1 MAKSYV
7 KFEVPKEVAD
17 SAYQIIESARDN
29 GKIRKGTN
37 ETTKAIERA
46 EAKLVAIASDVEP
59 EEVVMHLPIL
69 CEEKDIPFIYVP
81 SKKELGVASG
91 MGVPAASIAIVAEGG
106 SPEQL
111 KGLVKKLA
119 ELKG

>member
-1 MAKSYV
+1 MAKSYI

-17 SAYQIIESARDN
+17 SAYQIVEAARDN

-37 ETTKAIERA
+37 ETTKSIERA
-46 EAKLVAIASDVEP
+46 EAKFVVIATDVEP

-69 CEEKDIPFIYVP
+69 CDEKEIPFIYVP
-81 SKKELGVASG
+81 SKTELGVAAG
-91 MGVPAASIAIVAEGG
+91 MGVPSASIAVVAEGG
-106 SPEQL
+106 SPELL
-111 KGLVKKLA
+111 KGLVKKIA